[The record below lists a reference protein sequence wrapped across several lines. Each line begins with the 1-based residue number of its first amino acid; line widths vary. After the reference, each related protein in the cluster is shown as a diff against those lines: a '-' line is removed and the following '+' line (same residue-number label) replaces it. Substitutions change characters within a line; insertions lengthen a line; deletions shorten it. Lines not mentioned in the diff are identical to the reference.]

1 MSGGLQRRLYQSH
14 FADAV
19 QESVLNLLVA
29 ASAVRDRIDVVCAQ
43 HGISQQQYNVLRI
56 LRGAYPGGHA
66 RCEIVRR
73 LIDRA
78 SDATRLIDRLEDA
91 GYAVR
96 ERSGVDRR
104 LSITRI
110 SEEGLALLER
120 MQPDIDRVNAFVAE
134 RLDTD
139 DRERLSEICEKL
151 IE

>member
-29 ASAVRDRIDVVCAQ
+29 ASAVRDRIDLVCAR

-96 ERSGVDRR
+96 ERSGADRR

-110 SEEGLALLER
+110 SDEGLTLLER
-120 MQPDIDRVNAFVAE
+120 MQPDIDRVSAFVAE

-151 IE
+151 IG